1 MLSIAPASPVIYPVK
16 FQSFRAI
23 SNNSL
28 LAHAG
33 TPLILKKI
41 EVDQSLFTVS
51 TFTLHRYITF
61 QV

>member
-41 EVDQSLFTVS
+41 DSDRHYLIDNAF
-51 TFTLHRYITF
+51 ITIY
-61 QV
+61 V